1 LRQVLKK
8 FGVNYVNQGLF
19 LKSFTTLEKVHIEDL
34 LTKMKKCVY
43 DKYYLVQTNNSS
55 DLVDLTKTD
64 YFN

>member
-34 LTKMKKCVY
+34 LTKMKKCVF
-43 DKYYLVQTNNSS
+43 DKYDLVQTNNSS
-55 DLVDLTKTD
+55 DLLDLTKTD